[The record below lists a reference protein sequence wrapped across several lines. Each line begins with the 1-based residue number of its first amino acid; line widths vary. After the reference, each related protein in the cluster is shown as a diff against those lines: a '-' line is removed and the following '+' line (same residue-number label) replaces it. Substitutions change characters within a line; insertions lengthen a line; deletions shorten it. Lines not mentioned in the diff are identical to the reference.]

1 MLRCNYVGGNT
12 SVSITCMVKIKVI
25 KDARKEREKFEKEF
39 EEVESNYIIG

>member
-25 KDARKEREKFEKEF
+25 K
-39 EEVESNYIIG
+39 EVGECYKYDKALLL